1 MCLFTHNAPSHDHLN
16 TKGHKEASAKYF
28 QILAGSC
35 KRPCP
40 FSPTVSDA
48 YVCGEVGSIPS
59 TATTCSRGMHK
70 QRVCGC
76 LSQYPQKAH
85 VRCRTQLTHF
95 RIVAPN
101 LRPVSHN
108 SGSSA
113 IAWMDRNALV
123 ALYHSTGGADCWRN
137 SENWDSEDDVST
149 WYGVK
154 VDDEGRV
161 VALHLGHNNL
171 AGKIF

>member
-1 MCLFTHNAPSHDHLN
+1 MHMYVGKSARYRQQQRLVLVACTNKGCAGAVANILRKHMCA
-16 TKGHKEASAKYF
+16 
-28 QILAGSC
+28 
-35 KRPCP
+35 
-40 FSPTVSDA
+40 
-48 YVCGEVGSIPS
+48 
-59 TATTCSRGMHK
+59 
-70 QRVCGC
+70 
-76 LSQYPQKAH
+76 
-85 VRCRTQLTHF
+85 
-95 RIVAPN
+95 VAPN